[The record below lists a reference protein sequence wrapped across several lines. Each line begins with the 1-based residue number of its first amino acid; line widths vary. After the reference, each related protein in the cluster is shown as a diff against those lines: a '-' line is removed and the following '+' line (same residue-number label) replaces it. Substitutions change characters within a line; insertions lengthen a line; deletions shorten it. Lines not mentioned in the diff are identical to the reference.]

1 MATSKKINTTDV
13 KDMNVFKL
21 FEKVVDATSNNGL
34 SVSRAEQK
42 YVKELSN
49 RLTLSND
56 EIILLSAFLNMSDDR
71 SISNR
76 DLARH
81 FGVSVINILAHKDII
96 NSLREKQ
103 LIIKRETSEMFESYF
118 MPHKVIEAIYQGHLP
133 EKEDRSNL
141 SITQFFYWVDKLLEQ
156 RKEDILDSDGLYEE
170 LGELVE
176 QNNQLIICQELKR
189 YHFCPMDMNLL
200 LLFCNIFVNDND
212 DNIMIPDIDDFFSH
226 SELRMHV
233 SMLDSCRHSLIRKRL
248 VEHVNREGQ
257 ADIRAWKL
265 TDFCKRTVLKELNIK
280 IAKAKTSG
288 LTSHKDI
295 AKKELFYN
303 ENVTKQ
309 INELQSILDQSKMK
323 RIQKRMKEEGLRTGF
338 ACLFHGAPGTG
349 KTETVQQLAK
359 LTGRD
364 IMLVDVPSIRSKWVG
379 ETEKNIQQIFNN
391 YRAAVK
397 SSRKAPILLFN
408 EADALL
414 NKRQESATRSIDKM
428 ENAMQNIILQ
438 EMEKLDGI
446 MIATTNLAQSMD
458 AAFER
463 RFLYK
468 IEFEKPG
475 PDESKH
481 IWQALLPGLQEKDA
495 RHLAE
500 KYDFSGGQI
509 ENIARKQIINNI
521 LAERT
526 TTDLAAVEEAC
537 DNEIMGNGKKVG
549 KIGFKIRA

>member
-1 MATSKKINTTDV
+1 
-13 KDMNVFKL
+13 
-21 FEKVVDATSNNGL
+21 
-34 SVSRAEQK
+34 
-42 YVKELSN
+42 
-49 RLTLSND
+49 
-56 EIILLSAFLNMSDDR
+56 
-71 SISNR
+71 
-76 DLARH
+76 
-81 FGVSVINILAHKDII
+81 
-96 NSLREKQ
+96 
-103 LIIKRETSEMFESYF
+103 
-118 MPHKVIEAIYQGHLP
+118 
-133 EKEDRSNL
+133 
-141 SITQFFYWVDKLLEQ
+141 
-156 RKEDILDSDGLYEE
+156 
-170 LGELVE
+170 
-176 QNNQLIICQELKR
+176 
-189 YHFCPMDMNLL
+189 
-200 LLFCNIFVNDND
+200 
-212 DNIMIPDIDDFFSH
+212 
-226 SELRMHV
+226 
-233 SMLDSCRHSLIRKRL
+233 
-248 VEHVNREGQ
+248 
-257 ADIRAWKL
+257 
-265 TDFCKRTVLKELNIK
+265 
-280 IAKAKTSG
+280 
-288 LTSHKDI
+288 
-295 AKKELFYN
+295 
-303 ENVTKQ
+303 
-309 INELQSILDQSKMK
+309 
-323 RIQKRMKEEGLRTGF
+323 
-338 ACLFHGAPGTG
+338 
-349 KTETVQQLAK
+349 
-359 LTGRD
+359 
-364 IMLVDVPSIRSKWVG
+364 MLVDVPSIRSKWVG